1 MIPRD
6 KHILDAL
13 QTMTANLKAAVEE
26 LQTESPDLKFVEW
39 QLEYTVRVLLDYMP
53 VIFDKDAQAKIIP
66 LRIVGGGK

>member
-53 VIFDKDAQAKIIP
+53 VIFDKDSQAKIIP

>member
-26 LQTESPDLKFVEW
+26 LQTESPDLKFVEF

>member
-26 LQTESPDLKFVEW
+26 LQTESPDLKFVEF

-53 VIFDKDAQAKIIP
+53 VIFDKDAQAKVIP